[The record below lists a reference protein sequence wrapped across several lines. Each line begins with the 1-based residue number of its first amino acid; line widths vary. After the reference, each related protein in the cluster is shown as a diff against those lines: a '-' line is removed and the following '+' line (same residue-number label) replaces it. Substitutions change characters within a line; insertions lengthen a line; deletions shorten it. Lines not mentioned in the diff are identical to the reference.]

1 MSEFKKEIKVKGQT
15 YVVKI
20 SQSKNKKYTAWLA
33 GPKQPHPEIKGDFV
47 RMLSSPVH
55 FGDKRYKHY
64 KDQIGY
70 YKSLD
75 TNDLKQRERYRKRHA
90 KDNIDDP
97 KSPGFW
103 AWHYLW

>member
-1 MSEFKKEIKVKGQT
+1 MSEFKKEIKVKGHT

-20 SQSKNKKYTAWLA
+20 SQRKNKKYTAWLA

-47 RMLSSPVH
+47 RMLSNPVH
-55 FGDKRYKHY
+55 FGDKRYNHY

-90 KDNIDDP
+90 KDNIHDP
-97 KSPGFW
+97 KRPGFW
-103 AWHYLW
+103 AYNFLW